1 MKIGRIAQGEGPVYT
16 SDVLSDDRLPNKA
29 WMRETGLRSF
39 AGYPLVFRGELLGVM
54 AMFSRRVMT
63 EEEFDQL
70 AIFANHAAIAIKNA
84 GLFSEVQ
91 SLKNRLQA
99 ENRYLKEEI
108 KSGHDFS
115 EIIGQSQNLQK
126 VLSKVKQVAP
136 TVASVLI
143 NGETG
148 TGKELIARAI
158 HNLGPRKSRPLIRV
172 NCAALPSGLIESE
185 LFGHE
190 KGAFTGALSKRI
202 GRFELADG
210 GTIFLDEVGDLP
222 LELQSKLLRV
232 LQEQEFERV
241 GGTETIR
248 VNTRVI
254 AATHRDLEDLV
265 KRDQFRADLYYRLSV
280 FPLKMPSL
288 RERKEDIGLLARYF
302 VKKSSGAM
310 GKRIDNIS
318 QRVIDQLE
326 AYNWPGNIRELENV
340 IERAVILTTGPEL
353 QLDET
358 FDKTNAAPL
367 ETVGVSTA
375 TMEDIERQHIL
386 RVLESTNWVIEG
398 KQAAASVLGLNPST
412 LRSRMAKLGIK
423 KPNN

>member
-1 MKIGRIAQGEGPVYT
+1 
-16 SDVLSDDRLPNKA
+16 
-29 WMRETGLRSF
+29 
-39 AGYPLVFRGELLGVM
+39 
-54 AMFSRRVMT
+54 MT